1 MFCSNCG
8 NQIDDDALFCTKCGA
23 KLSEKHNE
31 SFCEK
36 CSSKLDDDA
45 LFCTKCGNKVQ
56 KNDKKDLSDKIESV
70 SERTIEVTPVEPISV
85 EREKEEVQKTENITI
100 SSDVVENQ
108 ENQKSK
114 KSELIVLLSIVV
126 LIIVAIFIPSR
137 EKQNLSPWVS
147 NNTFNF
153 DVLKPYTFNYFDYEI
168 DDDYEFDCY
177 KLDDNQIAKL
187 WNNPPKYAV
196 YNNKTYELD
205 NENLDYFELDT
216 EGIFWSEEFGT
227 AGKTLK
233 NYNVIILWDEYDGKY
248 HHFDGIIVIKGTDA
262 FMLYKYIDFSNYN
275 F

>member
-36 CSSKLDDDA
+36 CGSKLDDDA

-70 SERTIEVTPVEPISV
+70 PERTIEVTPVEPISV

-114 KSELIVLLSIVV
+114 KSGLIVLLSIVV

>member
-36 CSSKLDDDA
+36 CGSKLDDDA

-70 SERTIEVTPVEPISV
+70 PERTIEVTPVEPISV

-108 ENQKSK
+108 KSK
-114 KSELIVLLSIVV
+114 KSGLIVLLSIVV